1 MFDGP
6 SARSG
11 VRASTV
17 GLVLALT
24 AVLLCASPASAIA
37 ANRQSGAARPH
48 SQARLVPTNYVGVPV
63 LANKI
68 IPPPSRRITP
78 GQLAQVKADR
88 PDPYRS
94 APVAGGPVPSGA
106 WQPLGPAPI
115 GPSYL
120 QGGGFYGGVNSGR
133 ITGIAVIT
141 SGALAGRVVAATAG
155 GGIWTSD
162 DNGTTW
168 TPRSDNAA
176 TLAIGS
182 VTIDPSNANHL
193 IAGTGEGNQSGDS
206 AYGLGIL
213 TSTDGGN
220 TWTLSDPGSV
230 FEGRHIAQVA
240 IDPSNASHMFAAT
253 DSGLYV
259 TSDGGA
265 SWAKPADA
273 SYAAV
278 DGLLT
283 AVVVDPTTPTTIY
296 IGGGAAMVAKSTDGG
311 VHWAAAGTGITPLN
325 SITSPYT
332 ALGIAASS
340 PSTLYASIGNTSNP
354 VALYKST
361 DGGTSWTTLA
371 APDYTGNA
379 YAYGSGSG
387 EQGWYDDTVAVDPTN
402 PNHVL
407 AGGETVVESTDGG
420 ATWADVN
427 GQPFFEGGTN
437 LIHPDQHAL
446 TFRPDGKVWI
456 GNDGGVYLYAPTGP
470 TVTDA
475 NGNLNVTQFYF
486 GFNEVG
492 GTVLAGTQDNSSAET
507 SSGSLGAWTGIWGGD
522 GGPSAITPNDTSVQF
537 IEADSGLYDTTDGFA
552 STLNPITPPTSSL
565 FTPPMTIIPNATTPS
580 QPTVFYGGSDLWRTT
595 DPTDP
600 SPSWTQVTSQ
610 GQLVSAI
617 AVSPSNPN
625 VVYVGFD
632 NGVIQVSTD
641 GGSTFSSLATQPF
654 SEMFV
659 TGISVDPSN
668 PQAITVS
675 VSYNDTRPYVDFPHV
690 AQYSYSSSPGSGS
703 WSVVTG
709 NLPANGAVSRVV
721 YDNGALVAATD
732 AGAYATG
739 AAAGA
744 STVWSPIG
752 TGLPA
757 VQVQDLYVDPGT
769 NALYAVTHGRGA
781 WVLPFSIVAF
791 HITTSSHPSA
801 APGVAYGPVTLQEA
815 GAGTSDPPYVTTL
828 KWKKVTLPKGLKLSR
843 DGVLSGTPN
852 AKLAAGLNSVTVQVT
867 EKVTTLNGKKKV
879 KTETTVQAT
888 IPLTI
893 T

>member
-1 MFDGP
+1 MFHGP
-6 SARSG
+6 FARSG

-17 GLVLALT
+17 GLVLGL
-24 AVLLCASPASAIA
+24 AVLLVCASPVSANA
-37 ANRQSGAARPH
+37 ANRQTGAARQH
-48 SQARLVPTNYVGVPV
+48 ARARLVPVAHGAGPV

-78 GQLAQVKADR
+78 GQRSQAAADR
-88 PDPYRS
+88 PDPYK
-94 APVAGGPVPSGA
+94 PVSVPAGPVPSGA

-115 GPSYL
+115 GPPYL
-120 QGGGFYGGVNSGR
+120 FAGGFYGGVNSGR

-141 SGALAGRVVAATAG
+141 SGALLGRVVAATAG
-155 GGIWTSD
+155 GGMWTSD
-162 DNGTTW
+162 NGGTTW

-182 VTIDPSNANHL
+182 VTVDPSNQNHL

-230 FEGRHIAQVA
+230 FQGLHIAQVA
-240 IDPSNASHMFAAT
+240 IDPSNSNHMLAAT
-253 DSGLYV
+253 DNGLYV
-259 TSDGGA
+259 TSNGGA
-265 SWAKPADA
+265 SWAKPADS
-273 SYAAV
+273 SYASV
-278 DGLLT
+278 DGILT
-283 AVVVDPTTPTTIY
+283 SVVVNPTAPTTIY
-296 IGGGAAMVAKSTDGG
+296 IGGGAATVAKSTDGG
-311 VHWAAAGTGITPLN
+311 VHWAAANVGITAPGAN
-325 SITSPYT
+325 PYT
-332 ALGIAASS
+332 ALGIATSS
-340 PSTLYASIGNTSNP
+340 PSTLYASVGSSNNP
-354 VALYKST
+354 AALYKT
-361 DGGTSWTTLA
+361 TNGGTSWAPLS

-420 ATWADVN
+420 GTWANVN
-427 GQPFFEGGTN
+427 GQPFFGSGTN

-446 TFRPDGKVWI
+446 SFRPDGKVWI
-456 GNDGGVYLYAPTGP
+456 GDDGGVFLYAPTGP
-470 TVTDA
+470 TVTNA

-492 GTVLAGTQDNSSAET
+492 GTVLAGSQDNSSAET
-507 SSGSLGAWTGIWGGD
+507 GSGSLAAWTGIWGGD

-552 STLNPITPPTSSL
+552 STFQQITPPTSSL
-565 FTPPMTIIPNATTPS
+565 FTPPMTIVPNLTTPS
-580 QPTVFYGGSDLWRTT
+580 QPTVFYGGADLWRTA

-610 GQLVSAI
+610 GQFVSAI

-632 NGVIQVSTD
+632 NGAIQVSTD

-654 SEMFV
+654 SETFV

-668 PQAITVS
+668 AQAITVS
-675 VSYNDTRPYVDFPHV
+675 MSYNDTRPFVDFPHV

-703 WSVVTG
+703 WSVITG

-732 AGAYATG
+732 AGVYAAG
-739 AAAGA
+739 ATAGA
-744 STVWSPIG
+744 STVWSLAG

-757 VQVQDLYVDPGT
+757 VQVQDLYVDPNT
-769 NALYAVTHGRGA
+769 NALYAVSHGRGA
-781 WVLPFSIVAF
+781 WKLPSSIVAF
-791 HITTSSHPSA
+791 HITTSSLPSA
-801 APGVAYGPVTLQEA
+801 TPGVAYGPVTLQEA
-815 GAGTSDPPYVTTL
+815 GAGTSVSPYVTTF
-828 KWKKVTLPKGLKLSR
+828 KWKKVTLPKGLKLSSA
-843 DGVLSGTPN
+843 GVLSGIPN
-852 AKLAAGLNSVTVQVT
+852 AKLAAGPSSVTVQVT
-867 EKVTTLNGKKKV
+867 ETVTTLNGKKKV
-879 KTETTVQAT
+879 KTKTTVQAT

>member
-1 MFDGP
+1 MFHGL

-11 VRASTV
+11 VRAATA
-17 GLVLALT
+17 GLVLGLGAL
-24 AVLLCASPASAIA
+24 LLCAPAASANA
-37 ANRQSGAARPH
+37 ANRQTGAARPH
-48 SQARLVPTNYVGVPV
+48 SHARLVPVTHVAGPV
-63 LANKI
+63 LASKI
-68 IPPPSRRITP
+68 TPPPSRMITP
-78 GQLAQVKADR
+78 GQRSQATTDR
-88 PDPYRS
+88 PDPYRRVLV
-94 APVAGGPVPSGA
+94 PGGPVPSGT
-106 WQPLGPAPI
+106 WQPLGPAPL
-115 GPSYL
+115 GPPYL
-120 QGGGFYGGVNSGR
+120 AGGGFYGGVNSGR

-141 SGALAGRVVAATAG
+141 SGTLAGRVVAASAG

-162 DNGTTW
+162 NGGTTW

-182 VTIDPSNANHL
+182 VTVDPSNPNHL

-220 TWTLSDPGSV
+220 AWTLSDPGSV
-230 FEGRHIAQVA
+230 FQGLHITQVA
-240 IDPSNASHMFAAT
+240 IDPSNSNHMFAAT
-253 DSGLYV
+253 DNGLYV
-259 TSDGGA
+259 TSNGGA
-265 SWAKPADA
+265 SWAKPADS
-273 SYAAV
+273 SYATV
-278 DGLLT
+278 DGHLT
-283 AVVVDPTTPTTIY
+283 SVVVNPTTPTTIY
-296 IGGGAAMVAKSTDGG
+296 IGGGGAATVAKSTDGG
-311 VHWAAAGTGITPLN
+311 VHWAAANTGIGAPGAN
-325 SITSPYT
+325 PYT
-332 ALGIAASS
+332 ALAIADSS
-340 PSTLYASIGNTSNP
+340 PSTLYASVGSSSNP

-361 DGGTSWTTLA
+361 DGGTSWTGLS
-371 APDYTGNA
+371 APDYTGNG

-420 ATWADVN
+420 GTWTDVN
-427 GQPFFEGGTN
+427 GQPFFGSGTN

-456 GNDGGVYLYAPTGP
+456 GNDGGVYLYTPSGP
-470 TVTDA
+470 TVSDA

-486 GFNEVG
+486 GYEVG
-492 GTVLAGTQDNSSAET
+492 GTVLAGSQDNASAET
-507 SSGSLGAWTGIWGGD
+507 SSGSLATWTGIWTGD

-537 IEADSGLYDTTDGFA
+537 IEADSGLYDTTDAFA
-552 STLNPITPPTSSL
+552 STLNLITPPTSSL
-565 FTPPMTIIPNATTPS
+565 FTPPMTIVPNATTPS

-610 GQLVSAI
+610 GQFVSAI

-632 NGVIQVSTD
+632 NGAIQVSTD

-654 SEMFV
+654 SETFV

-675 VSYNDTRPYVDFPHV
+675 VSYNDTRPFVDFPHV

-709 NLPANGAVSRVV
+709 NLPASGAVSRVV

-732 AGAYATG
+732 AGVYAAG
-739 AAAGA
+739 ATAGA
-744 STVWSPIG
+744 STVWSLVG

-757 VQVQDLYVDPGT
+757 VQVQDLFVDPST

-781 WVLPFSIVAF
+781 WALPSSIVAF
-791 HITTSSHPSA
+791 HITTSSLPSA
-801 APGVAYGPVTLQEA
+801 TPGVAYGPVTLQEA
-815 GAGTSDPPYVTTL
+815 GAGTSDSPYVTTI
-828 KWKKVTLPKGLKLSR
+828 KWKKVTLPKGLKLSKA
-843 DGVLSGTPN
+843 GVLSGTPN
-852 AKLAAGLNSVTVQVT
+852 KKLAAGPSSVTVQVT